1 MENYVV
7 LFHLKLE
14 HEYYSDMSCRD
25 LTVIPTPETYY
36 WIHRR
41 GLLFRFNLNEGI
53 LIGRKEEMFDKGE
66 QLELEIY
73 STAPYFLIFTDWKKR
88 PDTMFHLT
96 WDRKSNLISLPS
108 PATSFLPPDR
118 IGKIGH
124 IVIPLTNV
132 DALKEITFTFKA
144 KKYYWE
150 YLLIPRAGT
159 SQPET
164 SKRKIIL
171 NDTTKQIKF
180 RDKKLL
186 EFMGMWVWQYVSEQ
200 PISLKNRYDYQLR
213 LLEEMPYGQK
223 VLMKRVAYPLPGQ
236 FANTERDFI
245 RQIVYF

>member
-14 HEYYSDMSCRD
+14 HEYYSDTFCRA
-25 LTVIPTPETYY
+25 LTVIPTSATYR

-53 LIGRKEEMFDKGE
+53 LIGRKEEMFDKDE

-73 STAPYFLIFTDWKKR
+73 STDPHFLFFTEWEKR
-88 PDTMFHLT
+88 PDTLFHLT
-96 WDRKSNLISLPS
+96 WDGKSNLIPLPS
-108 PATSFLPPDR
+108 PAASFLPPDR

-124 IVIPLTNV
+124 IVISLTNV
-132 DALKEITFTFKA
+132 HSLKETTLTFKA

-150 YLLIPRAGT
+150 YLLIPRTGT
-159 SQPET
+159 LQPET
-164 SKRKIIL
+164 SKREIIL
-171 NDTTKQIKF
+171 NDTTEQIKF

-186 EFMGMWVWQYVSEQ
+186 EFMGMQVWQYVSKQ
-200 PISLKNRYDYQLR
+200 PISLKNKYDYQLR
-213 LLEEMPYGQK
+213 LLEETPYGQK

-236 FANTERDFI
+236 FANAERDLI
-245 RQIVYF
+245 RQVVYF